1 MRVQCKWFIVY
12 RYSRVSR
19 VEGFEGRRKQDCGF
33 GVLGSPLGERRMNV
47 SGEWLGFGWQ
57 MLQTNPLHPN
67 VWVHY
72 AQLERKAGGRV
83 GRGHRGD

>member
-1 MRVQCKWFIVY
+1 MQSNWFVLCGHNL
-12 RYSRVSR
+12 VSR
-19 VEGFEGRRKQDCGF
+19 VKGVKGRRYQERVWSVGQ
-33 GVLGSPLGERRMNV
+33 VLDERRMNV

-83 GRGHRGD
+83 GRGRRGD